1 MRANLDMPQD
11 KHINMLKEAE
21 TNISW
26 ENREHADLKSGGPFN
41 QHYETMLA
49 S

>member
-1 MRANLDMPQD
+1 MRANLDKPQD
-11 KHINMLKEAE
+11 KHINELKEAE

-26 ENREHADLKSGGPFN
+26 ENRDHSGSKSGGSFN
-41 QHYETMLA
+41 QHYETMFA